1 MLQRTRNYARDYIQS
16 SDNGA
21 LQYVGKHYCFSLGES
36 ALNRVKRLHAQ
47 MLLAAAAL
55 YLSVGLLGS
64 VGFGGEGM
72 PAAAYIVLPYV
83 GLLFPLGLACG
94 RAALLAKTQCPL
106 EFAEYDRYL
115 LRQKGVLIV
124 ALALAG
130 CLVLGLAA
138 LLLILA
144 LRNKTGLM
152 RELASLAAA
161 ALCWGCIDIAYQ
173 QCAILA
179 KNVLSSDFTNNS

>member
-1 MLQRTRNYARDYIQS
+1 MLQRTRNYAKDYIQS

-21 LQYVGKHYCFSLGES
+21 LQYVGKHYCFSLGEP
-36 ALNRVKRLHAQ
+36 ALSRVKRLHAQ

-55 YLSVGLLGS
+55 YIGIGLLDS
-64 VGFGGEGM
+64 VAFGGGGA
-72 PAAAYIVLPYV
+72 PAAVSVVLPYV

-94 RAALLAKTQCPL
+94 RAALLAKTQRPL

-144 LRNKTGLM
+144 LRAKTDLLRDMG
-152 RELASLAAA
+152 SLAAA
-161 ALCWGCIDIAYQ
+161 ALCWGCIYIAYKQ
-173 QCAILA
+173 YAILA
-179 KNVLSSDFTNNS
+179 KNVLPSDFIDNS